1 MMTRQSVL
9 RYLAASGAATLL
21 SAPLKISA
29 QTSKSDAPAVSPNRP
44 FPLQVDM
51 RVPYAP
57 TAFPSSGRSYLAY
70 ELYLTNFSGDILTI
84 QRVEL
89 FDAEASMSE
98 PMMAFEGEPLHAIL
112 QLAGVQS
119 GAAHLV
125 GPGAT
130 AVAFMWIE
138 SEKPLPSRLL
148 HRFVFTDTAVDGA
161 PIGTHNIGLAV
172 LSPPV
177 RGATWW
183 ASDGPG
189 NAPGNHHRRG
199 IFSVGGQIYN
209 SRRFATDW
217 FLRRDGKNVSGDVH
231 DTRSYFAYGQPVFAV
246 SDARVVAMR
255 DGRPDNIPG
264 PVQTFRTAIPNSM
277 DSVAGNYI
285 TLDLGGGRYAW
296 YLHLKPGSVRVRNG
310 EVVRRGQLMGE
321 IGCSGDSNLPH
332 LHFEVTTSTQL
343 MAGEGIPYVI
353 DRFAIL
359 KDGARESRRRELP
372 LDRMLIDFGK
382 STGAR

>member
-130 AVAFMWIE
+130 
-138 SEKPLPSRLL
+138 
-148 HRFVFTDTAVDGA
+148 
-161 PIGTHNIGLAV
+161 
-172 LSPPV
+172 
-177 RGATWW
+177 
-183 ASDGPG
+183 
-189 NAPGNHHRRG
+189 
-199 IFSVGGQIYN
+199 
-209 SRRFATDW
+209 
-217 FLRRDGKNVSGDVH
+217 
-231 DTRSYFAYGQPVFAV
+231 
-246 SDARVVAMR
+246 
-255 DGRPDNIPG
+255 
-264 PVQTFRTAIPNSM
+264 
-277 DSVAGNYI
+277 
-285 TLDLGGGRYAW
+285 
-296 YLHLKPGSVRVRNG
+296 
-310 EVVRRGQLMGE
+310 
-321 IGCSGDSNLPH
+321 
-332 LHFEVTTSTQL
+332 
-343 MAGEGIPYVI
+343 
-353 DRFAIL
+353 
-359 KDGARESRRRELP
+359 
-372 LDRMLIDFGK
+372 
-382 STGAR
+382 